1 VTPTGSFSVVGVDPT
16 VMSPGGIWW
25 RDPLGTSGGGCSQI
39 TVQGRAA
46 TYSVMGGLLWHFLAA
61 DGLALQGGGRGAHRD
76 HSGRVRDSCLW
87 VAILR
92 GIQSDRESALY
103 ADKGLP

>member
-1 VTPTGSFSVVGVDPT
+1 MTLIGELAPALAPE
-16 VMSPGGIWW
+16 
-25 RDPLGTSGGGCSQI
+25 
-39 TVQGRAA
+39 AA

-76 HSGRVRDSCLW
+76 HSGRVRDSSLW

-92 GIQSDRESALY
+92 GIQSDRGINQPCMLTKAS
-103 ADKGLP
+103 